1 MKIELFLEE
10 LQDLLQRD
18 APIHL
23 ENILTDM
30 EEWDSLAIMS
40 LIAWFDK
47 RQGISLTF
55 NHFKTI
61 ITVADLVALLPSVA
75 DDQF

>member
-1 MKIELFLEE
+1 MKIELFLDE
-10 LQDLLQRD
+10 LQDILQRD
-18 APIHL
+18 TPIHL